1 MFNTTFIT
9 TKKKHQK
16 RQQTMMIKYTHREKR
31 VDKKH

>member
-1 MFNTTFIT
+1 MFNTTFI
-9 TKKKHQK
+9 KIQQQ